1 MHLHPDAEAAG
12 ARLIAFDTLGSTN
25 AEALS
30 RARAGEHGPLWVTA
44 ARQTAGRGR
53 RGNVW
58 TSEPG
63 NLHATLLLSDAAP
76 AVHLPELCF
85 VVALAVRDAVASFR
99 IPPLEG
105 GGIGGLQPPS
115 SKTPMRSIGYG
126 EAPGR
131 GHLSEM
137 TLTRHASHVDLPLAG
152 GGEERLKLKW
162 PNDLLLDGAKLA
174 GILIEAESA
183 GGLTAVAAGIGV
195 NCAHHPDNLTYPA
208 TSLAAG
214 GAAIAPEALL
224 RALSHTTVSRLAQ
237 WDRGAG
243 FPAIRAEWLK
253 HAANIGGDIH
263 VRLPDREL
271 TGRFETLDRM
281 GRLMLRLPAG
291 NLEAITVGEVSAPA
305 RVQP

>member
-30 RARAGEHGPLWVTA
+30 RARAGERGPLWVTA

-63 NLHATLLLSDAAP
+63 NLYASLLLGDAAP
-76 AVHLPELCF
+76 AAHLPELCF
-85 VVALAVRDAVASFR
+85 VVALAVRDSIVDVA
-99 IPPLEG
+99 P
-105 GGIGGLQPPS
+105 Q
-115 SKTPMRSIGYG
+115 
-126 EAPGR
+126 
-131 GHLSEM
+131 
-137 TLTRHASHVDLPLAG
+137 LAG
-152 GGEERLKLKW
+152 KLKLKW
-162 PNDLLLDGAKLA
+162 PNDLLLDGGKIA

-183 GGLTAVAAGIGV
+183 GGLTAIAAGIGV
-195 NCAHHPDNLTYPA
+195 NCAHHPDNLAYPA

-214 GAAIAPEALL
+214 GAAIAPDALL
-224 RALSHTTVSRLAQ
+224 RALSHAMVSRLAQ
-237 WDRGAG
+237 WGRGSG
-243 FPAIRAEWLK
+243 FAAIRAEWLK

-263 VRLPDREL
+263 VRLPDREVSG
-271 TGRFETLDRM
+271 TFETLDRM

-291 NLEAITVGEVSAPA
+291 NLEAITVGELFAPSLTPTRHA
-305 RVQP
+305 SHVDLPLSGGGRGIE